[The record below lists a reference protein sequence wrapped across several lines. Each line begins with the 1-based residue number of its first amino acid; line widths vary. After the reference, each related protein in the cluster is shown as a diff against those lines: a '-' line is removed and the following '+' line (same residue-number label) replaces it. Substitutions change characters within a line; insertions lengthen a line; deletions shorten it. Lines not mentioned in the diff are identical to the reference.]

1 MKILRITLQI
11 LLITGLSQLGQWLS
25 HTFSLPLPGNLI
37 GMFLMLALLF
47 SGLLKES
54 HIQEGADL
62 LLKYMSFFFIPAG
75 VGLLAHL
82 ELIQSTWLPWLLT
95 LLSTTLIV
103 LIATAKLV
111 DFLIGKAHAHD

>member
-25 HTFSLPLPGNLI
+25 HTFALPLPGNLI
-37 GMFLMLALLF
+37 GMFLLLALLF
-47 SGLLKES
+47 TGLLKES

-82 ELIQSTWLPWLLT
+82 ELIQGTWLPWLLT
-95 LLSTTLIV
+95 LLSTTMIV
-103 LIATAKLV
+103 LVSTAKLV
-111 DFLIGKAHAHD
+111 DFLIGRGHAHD